1 MDVTTHPFLN
11 VIWTFFLI
19 FIWVAWF
26 WLLISIM
33 IDVFRRNDIGG
44 GAKALWIIFVIF
56 LPLLGALVYIVSQG
70 KGMADRRNQEIVDQ
84 KTQFDAYVREQ
95 AAQAGPAGEIE
106 KAHAL
111 LSSGA
116 ITQAE
121 FDQLK
126 AKAMAS

>member
-95 AAQAGPAGEIE
+95 AASAGPAGEIE